1 MRRSS
6 RTLEISTALA
16 AVLAALPLASRASGA
31 TIASDYTDVA
41 ARLVGREMVDGQAF
55 ARLRYLTDRIGPRLS
70 GSPQADQAVEWAVK
84 RFGEDGISAHAEK
97 VMAPHWVRGEE
108 SAEIV
113 SPVSQR
119 LCAVALGGSIPTPG
133 DGVTGEVLEVSSF
146 DELHA
151 LGERAKGKIILYDK
165 AMTRESDESKSVGYG
180 AVAPLRH
187 GGAIEAAKLGAIGAL
202 IRSLGT
208 ASYRLPHTGAMA
220 YDEKVPKI
228 PFAAITAEDSELI
241 HRLLADGDHVSVHF
255 RLGCRTLPDVPSA
268 NVVADIVGREKPEEI
283 VLICGHLD
291 SWDLAT
297 GAIDDGAGVAIVME
311 AMRLV
316 HVLGLQPRRTIRAV
330 LYMNEENGL
339 AGGKTYAADHR
350 AELQKHVAAIE
361 SDSGA
366 AHPLG
371 FGISGG
377 AGAEERVRE
386 IATLLR
392 GFGAD
397 DVKKGGGGADISP
410 LRDSGVPMLSL
421 RQDGTHYFDYH
432 HTPADTLDK
441 VDPFELS
448 QNAAS
453 MAVMAYILADM
464 PETLARQEPE
474 STHESK

>member
-1 MRRSS
+1 
-6 RTLEISTALA
+6 
-16 AVLAALPLASRASGA
+16 
-31 TIASDYTDVA
+31 
-41 ARLVGREMVDGQAF
+41 
-55 ARLRYLTDRIGPRLS
+55 
-70 GSPQADQAVEWAVK
+70 
-84 RFGEDGISAHAEK
+84 
-97 VMAPHWVRGEE
+97 
-108 SAEIV
+108 
-113 SPVSQR
+113 
-119 LCAVALGGSIPTPG
+119 
-133 DGVTGEVLEVSSF
+133 VLEVSSF